1 MESRFKFLGNVG
13 QVIGGSATFAA
24 PTFNQTTH
32 VTLGTPTPD
41 QRPLLLRQRFNI
53 ARRVERIAAAEGVD
67 KSSIY
72 RVLLEDY
79 GGQATR
85 DIARANYRS
94 IVADLDEWL
103 EQLHGHATKMSSR
116 GSRQSSPRCL
126 AGHVDTRPVIP
137 TAITVLLVGCVA
149 LALASRILRDDAP
162 PLCFWDGKEYSVGS
176 LTTMATSDV
185 YECGV
190 DTHGHPAW
198 IPARNL
204 GAAGKARETVGLDTE
219 RP

>member
-24 PTFNQTTH
+24 PTINQTTH

-41 QRPLLLRQRFNI
+41 QRPLLLRHRFNI

-85 DIARANYRS
+85 DIARADYRS

-103 EQLHGHATKMSSR
+103 EQLDGHPTKMSSR
-116 GSRQSSPRCL
+116 PRESSARCL
-126 AGHVDTRPVIP
+126 AGGVDTQPVFP
-137 TAITVLLVGCVA
+137 TAITVLLVLCAA
-149 LALASRILRDDAP
+149 LALALAWQILRDDAP
-162 PLCFWDGKEYSVGS
+162 QLCLWDGKEYSVGS

-190 DTHGHPAW
+190 DAHGSPAW
-198 IPARNL
+198 VPARNL
-204 GAAGKARETVGLDTE
+204 GAAGKARETVVLDTQ
-219 RP
+219 R